1 MSRLCRGRNIPGF
14 GHISMTAST
23 QLGPIQPERGQP
35 LYSAVRETI
44 LHAVDEGHFAPGDQL
59 PSTKALS
66 ETLSVSLVTV
76 HRALGELVSSGVLER
91 GQGRGTFVH
100 HEYVRRGRQGT
111 ATRFG
116 LVFQAECS
124 LADSYHG
131 QLLEGVRQESADS
144 GLDLVLLRYG
154 EDWRKECRGYLYVNP
169 LDSQLAHPP
178 TFEGRVSK
186 TGSRK
191 NGTPPIM
198 VVGAR
203 ADRDD
208 VGCIDT
214 DNHRLAALAVEHLA
228 SLGHT
233 RIGYVGDPGE
243 VSNSRD
249 RWMGFTEACERTG
262 VTCPDRFVMRVNG
275 WTLEDDE
282 VEQLRGML
290 ALPGAPT
297 AIFAAGYYFSLGV
310 YSAIKRA
317 GLRIPEDIAVVGVD
331 DPPSAAHL
339 SPSLSTLRQPL
350 VDVGRHAVRAL
361 LEWIDEPA
369 RDPVRMTLEPELIAR
384 ASSVGEAVPGGNA
397 GTLNGRPR

>member
-1 MSRLCRGRNIPGF
+1 MP
-14 GHISMTAST
+14 ASVE
-23 QLGPIQPERGQP
+23 LGPIRPEPGQP
-35 LYSAVRETI
+35 LYSAVREKI

-100 HEYVRRGRQGT
+100 HEYVRRGRRGT

-131 QLLEGVRQESADS
+131 QLLEGVRQESTDH

-169 LDSQLAHPP
+169 LDEQLAHPP
-178 TFEGRVSK
+178 TFEGRFSK
-186 TGSRK
+186 TSK
-191 NGTPPIM
+191 STTPPIM

-203 ADRDD
+203 SDRQD
-208 VGCIDT
+208 VSCIDT
-214 DNHRLAALAVEHLA
+214 DNHRLAELAVEHLA

-233 RIGYVGDPGE
+233 TIGYVGDLGE

-249 RWMGFTEACERTG
+249 RWNGFRNACERAG
-262 VTCPDRFVMRVNG
+262 VRCPERFVMRSSG
-275 WTLEDDE
+275 WSLTDDE

-297 AIFAAGYYFSLGV
+297 AIFAAGYYFALGV

-317 GLRIPEDIAVVGVD
+317 GLRIPEDVAVVGVD
-331 DPPSAAHL
+331 DPPSASHL
-339 SPSLSTLRQPL
+339 SPGLTTLRQPL
-350 VDVGRHAVRAL
+350 VEVGRRAVRGL
-361 LEWIDEPA
+361 LAGIDEPDQA
-369 RDPVRMTLEPELIAR
+369 PVRMTLEPELIAR
-384 ASSVGEAVPGGNA
+384 ASSVGESDPMQPGHVEK
-397 GTLNGRPR
+397 RS